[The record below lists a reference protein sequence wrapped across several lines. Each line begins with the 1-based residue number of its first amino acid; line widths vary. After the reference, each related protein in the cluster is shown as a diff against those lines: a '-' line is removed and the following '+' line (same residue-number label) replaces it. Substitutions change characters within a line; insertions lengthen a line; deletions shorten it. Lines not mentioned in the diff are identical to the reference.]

1 MGAWGVKTFENDTSL
16 DWVADFEAE
25 GADALHD
32 ALEDVADA
40 DSDAEI
46 DADEACCALAAAEIV
61 AAIKTGDQSR
71 LGEEARAALATYRDD
86 IDSDALTPIAARAA
100 DRIKTAFC
108 EQFSRSNN
116 QKFFGIQQSAPYM
129 YKTDI
134 GHSQFNRPAFLVN

>member
-100 DRIKTAFC
+100 NRIKTAS
-108 EQFSRSNN
+108 ELQELWEESDDYDAWISDVEALIDRL
-116 QKFFGIQQSAPYM
+116 
-129 YKTDI
+129 
-134 GHSQFNRPAFLVN
+134 R